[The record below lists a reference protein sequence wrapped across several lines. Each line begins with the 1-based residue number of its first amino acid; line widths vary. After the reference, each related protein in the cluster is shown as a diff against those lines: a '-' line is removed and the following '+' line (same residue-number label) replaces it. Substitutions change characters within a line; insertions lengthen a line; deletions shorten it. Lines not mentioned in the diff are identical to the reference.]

1 MAKNEHDPFTPSNLL
16 VGGLNAALGVA
27 IFAVLGALIQDCTG
41 TSADDDRAAYY
52 EAASEEREASTEA
65 IIRACGLEREGKAM
79 LLGDAAGG
87 ACVIPASS
95 MGTWEETQG
104 YARACWEG
112 RSRDDDNDGGAR

>member
-1 MAKNEHDPFTPSNLL
+1 MGTNDHDPFTPSSLL
-16 VGGLNAALGVA
+16 AGTLNAALGIASV
-27 IFAVLGALIQDCTG
+27 ILLSVLIQDCTG

-52 EAASEEREASTEA
+52 EAASEEREEA
-65 IIRACGLEREGKAM
+65 TDTIIRACGLEREGKAM

-95 MGTWEETQG
+95 MGSWEETQG

-112 RSRDDDNDGGAR
+112 RIADEIGGAQ